1 MIFGFES
8 FHLKYKEPTMPM
20 SNNLDIPQ
28 TLPPDGRSHTY
39 AMLQN
44 FSKFSGKSKSIDEL
58 METKENFIY
67 ILDMAYPM
75 YYEDLH
81 DYYLP
86 ERIHQAVREKRC
98 RVAFC
103 TFTEPYGT
111 LYVKTMEIFADNHDI
126 ERDQLFLI
134 SGDNALPDTSR
145 KFKTL
150 YLNYF
155 LSANWFLDDVKDK
168 NEDKFNFT
176 QIDYKLKNDFPYK
189 AKFLCLN
196 RITRAHRLYFFYRLN
211 QLPDLFYNTLIS
223 LATKSHGNG
232 LDFSMFNPVNDY
244 TLPHERLL
252 KDPEESLKVSN
263 FFKNRRFN
271 IFLDDYDKNINL
283 ASNIPYDLFN
293 TTFISIITETD
304 VSAGK
309 VFISEKIAKGFY
321 SKQPFILLGNP
332 STLVYL
338 KRLGFKTFSKWID
351 ESYDQEYD
359 FKKRV
364 NMIIKLMNDLNK
376 YSHKELFKIRNE
388 MSEVLEHNHNK
399 IIKYNDM
406 NRVFK
411 KVNIYK
417 KEDDKQVVNLV

>member
-1 MIFGFES
+1 
-8 FHLKYKEPTMPM
+8 
-20 SNNLDIPQ
+20 
-28 TLPPDGRSHTY
+28 
-39 AMLQN
+39 
-44 FSKFSGKSKSIDEL
+44 
-58 METKENFIY
+58 
-67 ILDMAYPM
+67 
-75 YYEDLH
+75 
-81 DYYLP
+81 
-86 ERIHQAVREKRC
+86 
-98 RVAFC
+98 
-103 TFTEPYGT
+103 
-111 LYVKTMEIFADNHDI
+111 
-126 ERDQLFLI
+126 
-134 SGDNALPDTSR
+134 
-145 KFKTL
+145 
-150 YLNYF
+150 
-155 LSANWFLDDVKDK
+155 
-168 NEDKFNFT
+168 
-176 QIDYKLKNDFPYK
+176 
-189 AKFLCLN
+189 
-196 RITRAHRLYFFYRLN
+196 
-211 QLPDLFYNTLIS
+211 
-223 LATKSHGNG
+223 
-232 LDFSMFNPVNDY
+232 MFNPVNDY

-388 MSEVLEHNHNK
+388 MSEVLEHNHSK

>member
-134 SGDNALPDTSR
+134 SGVNALPDTSR

-150 YLNYF
+150 YLERF
-155 LSANWFLDDVKDK
+155 LF
-168 NEDKFNFT
+168 
-176 QIDYKLKNDFPYK
+176 
-189 AKFLCLN
+189 
-196 RITRAHRLYFFYRLN
+196 
-211 QLPDLFYNTLIS
+211 
-223 LATKSHGNG
+223 
-232 LDFSMFNPVNDY
+232 
-244 TLPHERLL
+244 
-252 KDPEESLKVSN
+252 
-263 FFKNRRFN
+263 
-271 IFLDDYDKNINL
+271 
-283 ASNIPYDLFN
+283 
-293 TTFISIITETD
+293 
-304 VSAGK
+304 
-309 VFISEKIAKGFY
+309 
-321 SKQPFILLGNP
+321 
-332 STLVYL
+332 
-338 KRLGFKTFSKWID
+338 
-351 ESYDQEYD
+351 
-359 FKKRV
+359 
-364 NMIIKLMNDLNK
+364 
-376 YSHKELFKIRNE
+376 
-388 MSEVLEHNHNK
+388 
-399 IIKYNDM
+399 
-406 NRVFK
+406 
-411 KVNIYK
+411 
-417 KEDDKQVVNLV
+417 